1 MYGAY
6 RWVNWVVPSEE
17 SMERTELIHLVSISE
32 WVLTVGG
39 CDRRRRGCVER
50 GLIRQHLFEL
60 DAVHSEGVFLGVS
73 VAGT

>member
-1 MYGAY
+1 
-6 RWVNWVVPSEE
+6 
-17 SMERTELIHLVSISE
+17 MERTELIHLVSISE

-39 CDRRRRGCVER
+39 CDRRRRGRVER

-60 DAVHSEGVFLGVS
+60 DAVHSEGVFLSAS